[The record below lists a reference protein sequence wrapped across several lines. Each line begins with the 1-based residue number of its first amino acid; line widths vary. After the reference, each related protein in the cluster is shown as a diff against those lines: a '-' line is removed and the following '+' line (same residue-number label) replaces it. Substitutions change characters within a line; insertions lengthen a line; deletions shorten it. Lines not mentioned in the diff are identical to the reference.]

1 MRAYST
7 ESRKHDLL
15 RFAAG
20 NLLQLFFF
28 FLIVYNIIKNMPYFM
43 PGVFV
48 GVDARR
54 VMWTGGGSDFIGGS
68 E

>member
-1 MRAYST
+1 MGGDYST

-20 NLLQLFFF
+20 NLLQLFFKN
-28 FLIVYNIIKNMPYFM
+28 LDNIIKNMPYFM

-48 GVDARR
+48 AVDTRR
-54 VMWTGGGSDFIGGS
+54 VMWNGGGSDFIGGS
-68 E
+68 G